1 MGDVSAATAAA
12 RTAKD
17 RHVDICLT
25 QPVESR
31 RTNGFERW
39 ELLGDLPDFD
49 FAEMDL
55 STELYGHRLSLPLF
69 VSSMTGGGVR
79 SEDLNRRLA
88 EAAQA
93 TGIGMAVGSQS
104 LLLKDPSTA
113 PSYQVRRWAP
123 DILLFADLG
132 LAHLNNGLDRAAC
145 LRAVESIE
153 ADALMLYANHM
164 HEAFQVAGDLDF
176 SRLLDRLG
184 ELAADFPYPIVVKE
198 VGNGFSEADARAV
211 WRDCRWRGSTS
222 PGWEARIGDGS
233 RHWWPAGRSTRRRR
247 SWACPPPT
255 RSGWRCGVL
264 PHTMPVL
271 ASGGV
276 RNGVEVAKALALG
289 ARAVGM
295 GLPFLKWAAES
306 VDRVLAGV
314 GELDRELRL
323 SMWWA
328 GARDVAAL
336 QGRVARRR

>member
-1 MGDVSAATAAA
+1 MGDVSSATAAA

-31 RTNGFERW
+31 RANGFERW

-55 STELYGHRLSLPLF
+55 STELFGRRLSLPLF
-69 VSSMTGGGVR
+69 VSSMTGGGAR
-79 SEDLNRRLA
+79 SEELNRRLA

-93 TGIGMAVGSQS
+93 SGIGMAVGSQS

-113 PSYQVRRWAP
+113 PSYQVRCRAP

-132 LAHLNNGLDRAAC
+132 LVHLNYGLDRAAC

-176 SRLLDRLG
+176 ARLLDRLG
-184 ELAADFPYPIVVKE
+184 ALTADFPYPIVVKE
-198 VGNGFSEADARAV
+198 VGNGFSEATLERLARLQLAGV
-211 WRDCRWRGSTS
+211 DVAGLGGTHWGRV
-222 PGWEARIGDGS
+222 EALA
-233 RHWWPAGRSTRRRR
+233 AGRALDSPLEELGVPTAE
-247 SWACPPPT
+247 SLEAAVGILPPT
-255 RSGWRCGVL
+255 MAVF
-264 PHTMPVL
+264 

-289 ARAVGM
+289 ARAVGV

-314 GELDRELRL
+314 GELERELRL

-328 GARDVAAL
+328 GARDVAAVR
-336 QGRVARRR
+336 GRARRRE